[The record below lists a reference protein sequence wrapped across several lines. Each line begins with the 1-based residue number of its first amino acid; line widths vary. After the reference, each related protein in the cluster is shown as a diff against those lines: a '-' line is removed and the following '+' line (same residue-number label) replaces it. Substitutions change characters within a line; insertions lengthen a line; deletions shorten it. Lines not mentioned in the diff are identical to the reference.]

1 MTNLIR
7 SFRRDFLR
15 SVAEMPDFVVL
26 VDGRSGSEMTWREVD
41 ETTNR
46 ITGFLRSAGVGEGD
60 VVASNLPNS
69 MEHFLIFV
77 ACLKSG
83 LAFSPIPPKSTAAE
97 LDRLSSIIQPKIFLS
112 PTESP
117 ISEDRWPGLDGAQK
131 KIAPDGKFEW
141 LRGFDATGPQSTQGQ
156 SSQIFV
162 LSGGTTAEPKVV
174 VIDADRLWSAGCA
187 FVDHHEFLDPDCRFY
202 NIMPMSY
209 LGGLFNLGLI
219 PMAAQA
225 RTVIAEPFSGLAIL
239 RLWRNCERFG
249 INVLWLVPTVA
260 RALVQ
265 AANRDDARLAAGV
278 KAGKKYA
285 LAFRSFG
292 FR

>member
-1 MTNLIR
+1 M
-7 SFRRDFLR
+7 
-15 SVAEMPDFVVL
+15 
-26 VDGRSGSEMTWREVD
+26 
-41 ETTNR
+41 
-46 ITGFLRSAGVGEGD
+46 
-60 VVASNLPNS
+60 
-69 MEHFLIFV
+69 
-77 ACLKSG
+77 
-83 LAFSPIPPKSTAAE
+83 
-97 LDRLSSIIQPKIFLS
+97 
-112 PTESP
+112 
-117 ISEDRWPGLDGAQK
+117 
-131 KIAPDGKFEW
+131 

-219 PMAAQA
+219 TNGAQA

>member
-1 MTNLIR
+1 M
-7 SFRRDFLR
+7 
-15 SVAEMPDFVVL
+15 
-26 VDGRSGSEMTWREVD
+26 
-41 ETTNR
+41 
-46 ITGFLRSAGVGEGD
+46 
-60 VVASNLPNS
+60 
-69 MEHFLIFV
+69 
-77 ACLKSG
+77 
-83 LAFSPIPPKSTAAE
+83 
-97 LDRLSSIIQPKIFLS
+97 SSIIQPKIFLP

-239 RLWRNCERFG
+239 RLWRDCERFD
-249 INVLWLVPTVA
+249 INVLWLVPTLA

-285 LAFRSFG
+285 LLSWGWLPLNWPRNRNSRKLSA
-292 FR
+292 